1 MRYRLTTDIVIDVLY
16 CYFLQSHNLMVPVD
30 LLHRGLQ
37 QDPRRPNNKEG
48 GDSTLELGEL
58 EQLCVNNDSEISY
71 DVSFKN
77 FLPYFNRVTCSMTW
91 VIIRQRS

>member
-1 MRYRLTTDIVIDVLY
+1 M
-16 CYFLQSHNLMVPVD
+16 SVD

-58 EQLCVNNDSEISY
+58 EQLCVNNDAEISY
-71 DVSFKN
+71 DVSSHEFSSVCLIKP
-77 FLPYFNRVTCSMTW
+77 LY
-91 VIIRQRS
+91 

>member
-1 MRYRLTTDIVIDVLY
+1 M
-16 CYFLQSHNLMVPVD
+16 PVD

-58 EQLCVNNDSEISY
+58 EQLCVNNDAEISY

-77 FLPYFNRVTCSMTW
+77 CFLCCFESSRFFSSVSYTVT
-91 VIIRQRS
+91 IR

>member
-1 MRYRLTTDIVIDVLY
+1 M
-16 CYFLQSHNLMVPVD
+16 PVD

-58 EQLCVNNDSEISY
+58 EQLCVNNDAEISY

-77 FLPYFNRVTCSMTW
+77 FFLHFELNRFFSDVSYNSLMSSMYHLL
-91 VIIRQRS
+91 